1 MNKYKDFCYEQLETV
16 LSETNVSDTDFEIE
30 WSTKVAAALGLN
42 QATLLSLYSSN
53 DAYNTNSNTRAM
65 WKYTTSKGVSG
76 TPSAFVNGVPLDN
89 VPSTVAEW
97 VSVLNA
103 VYAT

>member
-42 QATLLSLYSSN
+42 
-53 DAYNTNSNTRAM
+53 
-65 WKYTTSKGVSG
+65 
-76 TPSAFVNGVPLDN
+76 
-89 VPSTVAEW
+89 
-97 VSVLNA
+97 
-103 VYAT
+103 